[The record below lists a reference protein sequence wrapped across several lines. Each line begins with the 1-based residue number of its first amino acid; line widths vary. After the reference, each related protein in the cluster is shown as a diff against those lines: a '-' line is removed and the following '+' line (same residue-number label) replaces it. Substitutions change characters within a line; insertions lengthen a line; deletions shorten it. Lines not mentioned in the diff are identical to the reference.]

1 MPAAAPSARPG
12 RAGEGAD
19 RPGAAGA
26 GDAGLAR
33 GRQGVSEAQV
43 QGDVELLGSLMPD
56 EDAGHGVKQPVAAA
70 VAMVKPRLRGVLH
83 EAAFA
88 LSLVTGTALVVLA
101 RGALAV
107 TVASVYA
114 ASVSLLFGTSAAY
127 HRGHW
132 SARATARMQRLDHSM
147 IFVLIAG
154 TYTPL
159 SVLLLHGA
167 ARWAVLGAVGTGAAV
182 GVVARNVLTRRP
194 RWLFPGLYA
203 VLGSAALA
211 VLPALVRSAG
221 PLVLVMIVLGG
232 VCYLTGAVIYV
243 RRRPDPWPRW
253 FGFHE
258 LFHALTMAAFAARYT
273 AVSATV
279 YRVR

>member
-1 MPAAAPSARPG
+1 M
-12 RAGEGAD
+12 
-19 RPGAAGA
+19 
-26 GDAGLAR
+26 
-33 GRQGVSEAQV
+33 
-43 QGDVELLGSLMPD
+43 LGSLVPG
-56 EDAGHGVKQPVAAA
+56 EQAAGHRVA
-70 VAMVKPRLRGVLH
+70 VVKPRLRGVLH

-88 LSLVTGTALVVLA
+88 LSLVTGTALIVLA
-101 RGALAV
+101 QGALAV
-107 TVASVYA
+107 TVAGVYA
-114 ASVSLLFGTSAAY
+114 TSVSLLFATSAAY
-127 HRGHW
+127 HRGSW
-132 SARATARMQRLDHSM
+132 SSRARARMQRLDHSM

-167 ARWAVLGAVGTGAAV
+167 ARWAVFGVVWAGAVV

-211 VLPALVRSAG
+211 VLPALLRSAG
-221 PLVLVMIVLGG
+221 PLVLAMIVLGG
-232 VCYLTGAVIYV
+232 ACYLTGAVIYV

-258 LFHALTMAAFAARYT
+258 LFHALTIAAFAAHYI

-279 YRVR
+279 YRVH